1 MVRASIVAVSVS
13 LALLGGCQTVDTT
26 KSGVVGVDRDQ
37 RMMVSADEVN
47 AGAAKA
53 YSQMMAEAKQK
64 GVLDKDAA
72 QVQRV
77 QAITKR
83 LIAQT
88 PTFRDDAAK
97 WPWEAHVITLDE
109 VNAWCM
115 PHGKMAI
122 YTGLITKLQATDDEL
137 AAVMGHEISH
147 ALREHS
153 REQIS
158 REMGTQAAIGI
169 AGALLGV
176 GQLGQNVA
184 GMVANVTLEL
194 PKSRAAETEAD
205 RMGVELAARAGYNPQ
220 AAISLWQKMEKLGGG
235 QPPKWLSTH
244 PQHADRIAELQQ
256 VIAKVQPLYQAALQN
271 PPPSTP
277 PSAAAGGSAPQN
289 LDRPRR
295 GARRER

>member
-1 MVRASIVAVSVS
+1 MLRISIVAVSVS
-13 LALLGGCQTVDTT
+13 LAMLGGCQTVDTT

-47 AGAAKA
+47 AGASKA
-53 YSQMMAEAKQK
+53 YAQMMAEAKKK
-64 GVLDKDAA
+64 GVLDKDPA

-97 WPWEAHVITLDE
+97 WPWEVHVISTDE

-115 PHGKMAI
+115 PAGKMAI
-122 YTGLITKLQATDDEL
+122 YTGLIQKLNATDDEI

-158 REMGTQAAIGI
+158 RQMSTQLGIGVV
-169 AGALLGV
+169 GALLGIGDM
-176 GQLGQNVA
+176 GQSIAGQ
-184 GMVANVTLEL
+184 VANVTLNL
-194 PKSRAAETEAD
+194 PNSRNAETEAD
-205 RMGVELAARAGYNPQ
+205 RIGIELAARAGYDPN
-220 AAISLWQKMEKLGGG
+220 AAVTLWEKMSKIGGG

-244 PQHADRIAELQQ
+244 PPHQDRINDLREYAQ
-256 VIAKVQPLYQAALQN
+256 KVAPLYQAAKG
-271 PPPSTP
+271 T
-277 PSAAAGGSAPQN
+277 AAAGK
-289 LDRPRR
+289 
-295 GARRER
+295 